1 VVLLVTSADAQR
13 YGLDSI
19 RARAAQLSGV
29 PVRVVV
35 NDLLESNMAV
45 VGGGHVDGLTN
56 GKRFRCTSGFVVT
69 DGSRT
74 GIITAAHCPDEL
86 TYRDPDDGET
96 ALPFAGG
103 WGLGYQDVQVNF
115 SPEANEPLFY
125 ANAGALSLRRLASWR
140 NLSGTRAGD
149 FVCHYGESSGYSCAE
164 VELTDYAP
172 PGALCGGP
180 CTPAWVTVK
189 GPGCAPGDSGG
200 PVFLGG
206 TAFGIA
212 KGFNRTA
219 SGGCNFYYYMST
231 DFVPAPWRLMVASR
245 PTPRR

>member
-1 VVLLVTSADAQR
+1 
-13 YGLDSI
+13 
-19 RARAAQLSGV
+19 
-29 PVRVVV
+29 
-35 NDLLESNMAV
+35 
-45 VGGGHVDGLTN
+45 
-56 GKRFRCTSGFVVT
+56 VVT

-86 TYRDPDDGET
+86 TYRDPDGGET
-96 ALPFAGG
+96 PLPFAGG
-103 WGLGYQDVQVNF
+103 WGLGYQDVQVNL
-115 SPEANEPLFY
+115 SPGATEPLFY
-125 ANAGALSLRRLASWR
+125 ANAGALSLRRLASWH

-189 GPGCAPGDSGG
+189 GPSCAPGDSGG
-200 PVFLGG
+200 PVFLGD

-219 SGGCNFYYYMST
+219 SSGCNFYYYMST
-231 DFVPAPWRLMVASR
+231 DDLPLPWRLLVASR
-245 PTPRR
+245 PIPRR